1 MNKQAFNARARV
13 ARRIAA
19 IARRSRDAWV
29 HDQARAYGSCGFVGP
44 DLGQWLDW
52 YWGRPQADW
61 LPESPRM
68 GSLAL
73 ADERGWA

>member
-29 HDQARAYGSCGFVGP
+29 YDQARVYGATGHIGP

-52 YWGRPQADW
+52 YWGRPGADD
-61 LPESPRM
+61 PESPRM